1 MKQECHIV
9 SIYVNWILCLGVLGF
24 MIYRRDWVF
33 AATWAVI
40 VPAGLW
46 LYVRNFPK
54 ISHLIGYGKLDDR
67 PAGEVG
73 RASVKV
79 NFYTALGCP
88 FCPVVEQ
95 RLHAL
100 QPKMDFTLEKIDV
113 TLKPELLSSK
123 GIRSIPVVEV
133 EDRRLVGNATTEQL
147 SELISHVRE
156 TAEIAS

>member
-1 MKQECHIV
+1 MKQECPIV
-9 SIYVNWILCLGVLGF
+9 NIYMNWILYLGVLGF
-24 MIYRRDWVF
+24 VLYRRDWVF
-33 AATWAVI
+33 AATWVVI
-40 VPAGLW
+40 APVVLW

-67 PAGEVG
+67 APTEIAP
-73 RASVKV
+73 ASVKV
-79 NFYTALGCP
+79 RFYTALGCP

-95 RLHAL
+95 RLQAL
-100 QPKMDFTLEKIDV
+100 QQKMGFALEKIDV

-147 SELISHVRE
+147 TELISHARE
-156 TAEIAS
+156 AAAVPS